1 MADAPIDPHASRIDA
16 AALRDR
22 RALLMLPV
30 IVGACAL
37 PMLTRVADSLWDG
50 GSTIA
55 QWRMFV
61 RLAMTFLLCA
71 CYPATLFLVRFGLTD
86 VTASQHRALLRT
98 YPTLT
103 TAWQSI
109 VALDGFVLV
118 AAPRY
123 VSLPS
128 FAFDVGLSVA
138 SAVLI
143 PFIMHHQSFFYG
155 FDADVL
161 RRARGMLTKAPELA
175 HARAPLDTLDYRVLQ
190 LVAKSGSDVANVMI
204 NDMGIGH
211 RDLMLRL
218 GKLVALGYLNVVEE
232 MHGAQVVL
240 TTLATDTLA
249 LPVSLFTWD
258 TDDREL
264 LAELAAARLALESR
278 EPQKVVVACAR
289 VSERLLR
296 GGLALVEPKV
306 THIGNKE
313 LAKATLGELV
323 GACRQHKIIG
333 RFEDGIFSAIN
344 ERRKKIHALEGEK
357 PIDDQDAFVIYT
369 LTEIVA
375 RDLLTRRS
383 MKEKEPQQ
391 TSVVPEPSESAREVA
406 GSARGATA

>member
-1 MADAPIDPHASRIDA
+1 MAEPRIDSPASRLDLD
-16 AALRDR
+16 ALRDR
-22 RALLMLPV
+22 RALLVLPV
-30 IVGACAL
+30 IVFGSAL
-37 PMLTRVADSLWDG
+37 PFVARAADALWAG
-50 GSTIA
+50 ATPIA
-55 QWRMFV
+55 EVRLYV
-61 RLAMTFLLCA
+61 RLAMCFLLLG
-71 CYPATLFLVRFGLTD
+71 CYPAILFMVRLGLTD
-86 VTASQHRALLRT
+86 VTASQHRALLRV

-103 TAWQSI
+103 TGWQSL

-118 AAPRY
+118 AAPRH
-123 VSLPS
+123 VALPS
-128 FAFDVGLSVA
+128 FALDVVLSIA
-138 SAVLI
+138 SAALI
-143 PFIMHHQSFFYG
+143 PFVMHHQTFFYG
-155 FDADVL
+155 FDADAL
-161 RRARGMLTKAPELA
+161 RRARGMLDSAPELA

-232 MHGAQVVL
+232 MHGPQVVL

-289 VSERLLR
+289 TCERLLR

-306 THIGNKE
+306 THVGNKE

-333 RFEDGIFSAIN
+333 RFQDGIFSAIN
-344 ERRKKIHALEGEK
+344 ERRKKIHALEGEA
-357 PIDDQDAFVIYT
+357 PIDDQDAFVLYT

-375 RDLLTRRS
+375 RDLLTRT
-383 MKEKEPQQ
+383 P
-391 TSVVPEPSESAREVA
+391 A
-406 GSARGATA
+406 